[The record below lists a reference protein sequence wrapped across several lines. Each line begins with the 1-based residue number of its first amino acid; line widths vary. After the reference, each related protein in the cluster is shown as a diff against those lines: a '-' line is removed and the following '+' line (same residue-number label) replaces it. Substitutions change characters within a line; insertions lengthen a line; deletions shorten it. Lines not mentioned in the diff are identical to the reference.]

1 MIDQKFIPYNK
12 DYAITASKLKIPHVI
27 REQRAK
33 PPDYNNSRKI
43 KIY

>member
-1 MIDQKFIPYNK
+1 MINQKFIPFSK
-12 DYAITASKLKIPHVI
+12 DYAITTAKLKIPHVI

-33 PPDYNNSRKI
+33 PPDYNTSRRI